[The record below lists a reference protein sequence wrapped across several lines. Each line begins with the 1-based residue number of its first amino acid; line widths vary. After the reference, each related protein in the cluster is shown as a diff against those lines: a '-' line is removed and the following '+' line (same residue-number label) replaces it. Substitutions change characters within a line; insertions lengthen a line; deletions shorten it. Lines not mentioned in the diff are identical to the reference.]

1 MKKFYTVNIVLLVFM
16 LSTLISY
23 GQTPK
28 EKAQITRHYNKTK
41 IQQLQLKFSAEYL
54 KQKEEA
60 LKAAKT
66 NNWPVIIE
74 KEGSYAELQRLALD
88 GSPIYYTTRNQDAAI
103 STRTDY
109 INIGGASGLALD
121 GQNMTAHV
129 WDGGIARSTHQEYDG
144 SGGSNRF
151 SIGDGTAT
159 IDDHATHVT
168 GTMIASGV
176 ETASKG
182 MAPRAQAIGYDWNG
196 DLSEVTI
203 AAMDGMLISNHSY
216 GEDSFS
222 LPDYYFGAYTTIS
235 RDWDDLFYNAPYYL
249 MVMAGGNTGNVNYN
263 DSPLEGNSTYDK
275 FVGFEICKNNIVVAN
290 AQDAIID
297 ASGNLVSANIN
308 SSSSQGPTDDYRIK
322 PDITGNGTGVYS
334 TGSDADAHYDTKTG
348 TSMASPNV
356 AGSLLLLQQHA
367 NNLNGNFMRAATLKG
382 LALHTADDIGPV
394 GPDAVHGWGLL
405 NAKRAARTLSEDGG
419 FSLIQELTLG
429 QGQSY
434 SVEVEANG
442 LEDLIASISW
452 TDPAGSTTTNLN
464 DPTPRLVNDLDIKI
478 TKSVNEWFPWR
489 LTGVDTNAND
499 SDNLVDPFER
509 IEVTNPT
516 GIYTV
521 TVTHKGTLTN
531 LSQNYSL
538 IITGI
543 QPDCTNAQIPSNI
556 QASVTTTTAV
566 INWNHF
572 IPEIYDLRYRETGE
586 SPWSEIS
593 DLTISSTTLVDLKY
607 STEYELQIRSR
618 YPDCTPTAYSNSI
631 FFTTAPLEYCD
642 AGGNGVSDS
651 ALGEKLSNVS
661 FNTIDNNST
670 STEGYEDF
678 TSIYTTLAI
687 GETYSFEATISN
699 AFPTD
704 QIIVWIDYNQDG
716 DFEDVGELVYTS
728 PLGVGPHSKDDI
740 VISSNALLGMTGM
753 RVRLHDSSVSFQPN
767 NTPCGDSGYGQ
778 VEDYT
783 VVIYEEN
790 QVIQP
795 DANNILY
802 VNKNVTGGNGDGSS
816 WANAVPEL
824 ADALKWAKNNEDA
837 TWATI
842 PLQIWV
848 AGGTYKPLYSPE
860 DGVNFGT
867 DQVRDNSFL
876 LVNNVQLYGSFAG
889 TETSLVDRNL
899 TDTYTSILSGDI
911 GVANDTTNN
920 TYHVVVSAGAV
931 GTALLD
937 GFEITNGEANGTS
950 TLSINSQAI
959 NRNYGGGM
967 YLQGNSSPTI
977 THAKISANASAENG
991 GGMFLN
997 NSSPVLTNVTLIE
1010 NNAGGQGGGMF
1021 AYDYANASLSNV
1033 TFSDNTASTNGGAVY
1048 NFSASPSYH
1057 SVIFTGNTAGIDGG
1071 AIFNFNAS
1079 TALTNV
1085 VLEANVADN
1094 NGGAMFN
1101 DNNSAPILIN
1111 VLITGNSGIDGG
1123 GIYNNASSSDF
1134 TNVTLANN
1142 SASGSG
1148 SGFFNVSSSF
1158 NINNSI
1164 LWDSFAGTAS
1174 STNNAY
1180 SLIKGVANT
1189 ANSNIDATGLT
1200 VDDVFTN
1207 AANGNYSLKPGSPA
1221 INTGNNTAYT
1231 NAGGDLINDVDLA
1244 GNSRFIESSIDM
1256 GAYEK
1261 HGIQPDANN
1270 ILYVDKNVIGDN
1282 GDGSSWANA
1291 LPELADALK
1300 WAKNNEAAA
1309 WATTPLQIWVA
1320 GGTYNPLYSPED
1332 GVNFGTDQAR
1342 DNSFLLVNNVQ
1353 LYGGFAG
1360 TETSLAARDLSI
1372 VGNASVLSGDIGALN
1387 DTSDNT
1393 YHVMVSS
1400 GNIGSGLLNGFTITE
1415 GNANG
1420 SSFIVVNGTSI
1431 QRRRGGGMNTR
1442 NSSPSLLNIIIN
1454 GNNASELG
1462 GGMFFRN
1469 GSFIVGSPTITNCT
1483 FTENT
1488 AGNAG
1493 GGICLDGTDGTTIT
1507 NTIFEGNTAN
1517 NSGGGM
1523 ANLFCSPTII
1533 NTTFSENTAN
1543 NDGGGIFNFEFS
1555 SPTITNCVFWENEA
1569 NGNTTSSSASVTNF
1583 SGSNS
1588 TITFSLIANS
1598 GGSASWDSSLGTD
1611 SGNNIDL
1618 DPLFVDVVA
1627 NDFSLQKG
1635 SLAINAGN
1643 NTAYQTATGNS
1654 PASDTDINGN
1664 ARLFQSTIDMGAYE
1678 ADFNQSQ
1685 WRGTTSEDWST
1696 NTNWDE
1702 GFPDDQSVAL
1712 IRDISLNTPKIDAPT
1727 IAEVR
1732 DLILAENAALN
1743 VQGVLKVNAE
1753 IQNNGQVTFTS
1764 NEMKTGQLD
1773 EFSGTYS
1780 GTGTVEVERF
1790 IPAGDNDKRAFR
1802 FLSSSVNSTGSINTN
1817 WQEGAATWNEN
1828 PNPGFGTHITGS
1840 LAGADGF
1847 DASGSGNPSLF
1858 LYPSAAQTWSSIANT
1873 DVKALE
1879 AGAAYRLMVRG
1890 DRSIDL
1896 TSNAA
1901 DPTNTILRSK
1911 GSLVFGTIDMSSELA
1926 QGADQFSLVGNP
1938 YQSVVDFSAVNKNN
1952 LRDYV
1957 YVWDA
1962 SLTGANGRGAYVIVE
1977 VSSNS
1982 IVEAPAASSSS
1993 ATKFIAPNQ
2002 AFFVR
2007 NTSAGSPTLVFEETN
2022 KATAQAQVEVFNTY
2036 ADFYINSRLY
2046 KTADLQNGNTE
2057 ADAIGLRFSSQHTT
2071 EADEEDAEK
2080 LANPDENYAIINNG
2094 LRAIDKQ
2101 NLPEDGHEIELFTN
2115 SYTTTAYSL
2124 TFAMDNLPEGLE
2136 VFLNDS

>member
-848 AGGTYKPLYSPE
+848 AGGTY
-860 DGVNFGT
+860 
-867 DQVRDNSFL
+867 
-876 LVNNVQLYGSFAG
+876 
-889 TETSLVDRNL
+889 
-899 TDTYTSILSGDI
+899 
-911 GVANDTTNN
+911 
-920 TYHVVVSAGAV
+920 
-931 GTALLD
+931 
-937 GFEITNGEANGTS
+937 
-950 TLSINSQAI
+950 
-959 NRNYGGGM
+959 
-967 YLQGNSSPTI
+967 
-977 THAKISANASAENG
+977 
-991 GGMFLN
+991 
-997 NSSPVLTNVTLIE
+997 
-1010 NNAGGQGGGMF
+1010 
-1021 AYDYANASLSNV
+1021 
-1033 TFSDNTASTNGGAVY
+1033 
-1048 NFSASPSYH
+1048 
-1057 SVIFTGNTAGIDGG
+1057 
-1071 AIFNFNAS
+1071 
-1079 TALTNV
+1079 
-1085 VLEANVADN
+1085 
-1094 NGGAMFN
+1094 
-1101 DNNSAPILIN
+1101 
-1111 VLITGNSGIDGG
+1111 
-1123 GIYNNASSSDF
+1123 
-1134 TNVTLANN
+1134 
-1142 SASGSG
+1142 
-1148 SGFFNVSSSF
+1148 
-1158 NINNSI
+1158 
-1164 LWDSFAGTAS
+1164 
-1174 STNNAY
+1174 
-1180 SLIKGVANT
+1180 
-1189 ANSNIDATGLT
+1189 
-1200 VDDVFTN
+1200 
-1207 AANGNYSLKPGSPA
+1207 
-1221 INTGNNTAYT
+1221 
-1231 NAGGDLINDVDLA
+1231 
-1244 GNSRFIESSIDM
+1244 
-1256 GAYEK
+1256 
-1261 HGIQPDANN
+1261 
-1270 ILYVDKNVIGDN
+1270 
-1282 GDGSSWANA
+1282 
-1291 LPELADALK
+1291 
-1300 WAKNNEAAA
+1300 
-1309 WATTPLQIWVA
+1309 
-1320 GGTYNPLYSPED
+1320 NPLYSPED

-2136 VFLNDS
+2136 VFLNDSYLNTQTQLSAESVYDFTVDANIPASMAFNRFSLSFDTTTLGVEDNVFSNFSLYPNPTTDGKFTVQTQGFNTDTTVVKMYNLLGQEVYNQKAAVQSNGEIRINAGQLPAGMYVVELQEDEVRFVGKLMVE